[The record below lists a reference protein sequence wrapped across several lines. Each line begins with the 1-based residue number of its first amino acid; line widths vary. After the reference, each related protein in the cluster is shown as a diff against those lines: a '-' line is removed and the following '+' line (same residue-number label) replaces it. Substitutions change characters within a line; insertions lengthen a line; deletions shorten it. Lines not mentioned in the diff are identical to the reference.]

1 MVAITT
7 YRRNGE
13 GVATPVN
20 LLMVD
25 GKAYV
30 YTAAERGKAK
40 RIRNNP
46 RVLLAP
52 STYGGK
58 VTGPAQAG
66 TARIMSPEES
76 NEVAAAFRR
85 KFPIGNRF
93 QALRVRMSRE
103 HPVYIEVVPAID

>member
-46 RVLLAP
+46 QVLLAP
-52 STYGGK
+52 STYGSK
-58 VTGPAQAG
+58 VSGPAHAG
-66 TARIMSPEES
+66 TARIMAPEETHRS
-76 NEVAAAFRR
+76 RPLSAASSPSAT
-85 KFPIGNRF
+85 
-93 QALRVRMSRE
+93 ASR
-103 HPVYIEVVPAID
+103 PSGSA

>member
-1 MVAITT
+1 MTT
-7 YRRNGE
+7 YRRSGDE
-13 GVATPVN
+13 VTTPVN
-20 LLMVD
+20 LLMAD

-30 YTAAERGKAK
+30 FTAAERGKAK

-66 TARIMSPEES
+66 TARILDEEES
-76 NEVAAAFRR
+76 RPIAAAFRR
-85 KFPIGNRF
+85 TFPIGNRF
-93 QALRVRMSRE
+93 QALRLRMDRQ
-103 HPVYIEVVPAID
+103 HPVYIEVVPAAE